1 MRSRHGAAKL
11 MRRSCIQSR
20 MSDRSPVEPALH
32 PALRRL
38 AHLYWRWSRG
48 LTLGVRGAAIDA
60 DGRVF
65 LVRHTYVR
73 GWHLPGG
80 GVEPGETA
88 PDALARELR
97 EEASIEVTGEAQLH
111 GIYLNLNSSN
121 RDHVLVYVVRGF
133 RVIGA
138 KTPDREIAEAGFYA
152 LDDLPAETSPATRAR
167 LNEIFGAQPPSPVW

>member
-1 MRSRHGAAKL
+1 
-11 MRRSCIQSR
+11 
-20 MSDRSPVEPALH
+20 MSDRSPVEPTLH

-48 LTLGVRGAAIDA
+48 LTLGVRGVAIDA

-73 GWHLPGG
+73 GWHFPGG

-88 PDALARELR
+88 VEALARELR
-97 EEASIEVTGEAQLH
+97 EEASIEVTGDAQLH
-111 GIYLNLNSSN
+111 GVYLNLNSSN
-121 RDHVLVYVVRGF
+121 RDHVLVYVVRGC

-138 KTPDREIAEAGFYA
+138 KAPDSEIAEVGFYPLDA
-152 LDDLPAETSPATRAR
+152 LPEETTAATRAR
-167 LNEIFGAQPPSPVW
+167 LDEIFHNRPASPQW

>member
-1 MRSRHGAAKL
+1 
-11 MRRSCIQSR
+11 
-20 MSDRSPVEPALH
+20 MSDRLSVEPTLR

-48 LTLGVRGAAIDA
+48 LTLGVRGVAIDA

-73 GWHLPGG
+73 GWHFPGG

-88 PDALARELR
+88 LDALARELR
-97 EEASIEVTGEAQLH
+97 EEASIEIAGDAQLQ

-152 LDDLPAETSPATRAR
+152 LDELPDDTTPGTRAR
-167 LNEIFGAQPPSPVW
+167 LDEIFRDRPVSAVW